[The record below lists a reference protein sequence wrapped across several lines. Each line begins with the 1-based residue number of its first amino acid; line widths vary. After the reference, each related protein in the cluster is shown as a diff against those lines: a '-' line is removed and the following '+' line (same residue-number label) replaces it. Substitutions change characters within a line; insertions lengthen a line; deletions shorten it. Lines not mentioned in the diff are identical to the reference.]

1 MPNVLLDGTARARDA
16 TQEGETMTAIDEV
29 RKKLGGGW
37 DGRLVAREDAGFDDV
52 AGVVFA
58 GDGAPPALV
67 ARPRDAGEVAAV
79 VRAAADTGVP
89 LAVRGGGHAYAR
101 YGTVAGGLVLDLR
114 LFHGVRID
122 PARRVGAAS
131 AGTTA
136 GDYTGAAA
144 EHGLATGFGD
154 TLSVGVPGLAL
165 GGGIGYLSRRDGL
178 TLDNVLGAE
187 VVLAD
192 GSIVRAADDENRDLF
207 WALRGG
213 GGNFGVVTRLDLRLT
228 PTTVVTG
235 GLLAFA
241 PDERTV
247 GALLA
252 AAAAAPDELS
262 LMVNVMKAPPAPF
275 LPAERHGTP
284 IVIALVCHAGAPG
297 DADAVLA
304 PFRAAG
310 TLLADGVRT
319 QPYPDLF
326 GLAPNQ
332 TGTWPA
338 QRTGFLESVDEAGA
352 AAVIEAVRAAPSA
365 VAVVNLRPMG
375 GAIGRVPRDATAF
388 AHRDRAVL
396 ATVGAVS
403 PDGARADEVR
413 AWVAGTAGELALGGA
428 AYVNFVADAGA
439 GSLSGAY
446 PPDTLGRLQAVKRQV
461 DPDNLFRS
469 NLNVVPAG
477 EPVPV
482 PA

>member
-1 MPNVLLDGTARARDA
+1 
-16 TQEGETMTAIDEV
+16 MTTIDEV
-29 RKKLGGGW
+29 RKTLGGKPVL
-37 DGRLVAREDAGFDDV
+37 LVAPGDAGFDGV
-52 AGVVFA
+52 APVVFA
-58 GDGAPPALV
+58 GDGVEPAFV
-67 ARPRDAGEVAAV
+67 ARPRDVGEVSAV
-79 VRAAADTGVP
+79 VRAAAATGVP
-89 LAVRGGGHAYAR
+89 FAVRGGGHAYAR

-114 LFHGVRID
+114 LLGGVQID
-122 PARRVGAAS
+122 PERRVGIAS

-192 GSIVRAADDENRDLF
+192 GAVVRAFDDENPDLF

-241 PDERTV
+241 PDPRTV

-284 IVIALVCHAGAPG
+284 IVVALVCHSGAPE
-297 DADAVLA
+297 DADAALA
-304 PFRAAG
+304 PLRAAG
-310 TLLADGVRT
+310 TVLVDLVRP

-326 GLAPNQ
+326 GLAPSQ
-332 TGTWPA
+332 AGMWPA
-338 QRTGFLESVDEAGA
+338 QRTGFVQTVVEDVA
-352 AAVIEAVRAAPSA
+352 AQVIDAVRTAPTP
-365 VAVVNLRPMG
+365 VAVLNLRPMG
-375 GAIGRVPRDATAF
+375 GAIARVPRDATAF
-388 AHRDRAVL
+388 AHRDREVL
-396 ATVGAVS
+396 ATVGALG
-403 PDGARADEVR
+403 PDGGRVAEARDWVGRTAD
-413 AWVAGTAGELALGGA
+413 ALGLGGA
-428 AYVNFVADAGA
+428 AYVNFVADPGAGA
-439 GSLSGAY
+439 GDAY
-446 PPDTLGRLQAVKRQV
+446 PPATLRRLQAVKRQV
-461 DPDNLFRS
+461 DPANLFRS
-469 NLNVVPAG
+469 NLNVLPVEEPA
-477 EPVPV
+477 
-482 PA
+482 PARA